1 MNHPRIAHK
10 IYSEPWLLTPS
21 QHASIQRAFESHA
34 AGLPANFAPGIEQE
48 DAPLRIG
55 SVAVVSVFGIIG
67 KHLSMLETAC
77 GGCDLNAVSDALS
90 AAMDD
95 PSTEA
100 IVLHFDS
107 PGGTVTGTP
116 EMAERIA
123 EAAKRKPIIAYTEG
137 QCCSAAYWLASQCSA
152 IYASQSSDVGS
163 IGVYLALLDESA
175 AMEKAGV
182 KVNVIKAG
190 KYKTAG
196 APFKPLSDEERALF
210 QADVDA
216 IYSKFTRAV
225 AANRSHVSSDT
236 MQGQSFS
243 GEAAATNG
251 LTDGV
256 VDSLEEVLALLA
268 RN

>member
-10 IYSEPWLLTPS
+10 IYNEPWLIKPS
-21 QHASIQRAFESHA
+21 QHASIRRSFESHT
-34 AGLPANFAPGIEQE
+34 AGLPKEFALDIAQ
-48 DAPLRIG
+48 DTAPALVG
-55 SVAVVSVFGIIG
+55 SVAVVNVFGVIG
-67 KHLSMLETAC
+67 KHLSLLETSC
-77 GGCDLNAVSDALS
+77 GGCDLNAVADALDEAVANE
-90 AAMDD
+90 AA
-95 PSTEA
+95 A
-100 IVLHFDS
+100 AVVLYFDS

-116 EMAERIA
+116 ELAERIA
-123 EAAKRKPIIAYTEG
+123 AASKVKPVVAYSDG

-175 AMEKAGV
+175 ALAQAGV

-190 KYKTAG
+190 KYKVAG
-196 APFKPLSDEERALF
+196 APFQPLAEDERAMF

-225 AANRSHVSSDT
+225 AVNRPHVSSNT

-243 GEAAATNG
+243 GEAAAANG

-256 VDSLEEVLALLA
+256 VDSLEEVLTLLA